1 MKKIII
7 ILLCAMFL
15 LGCSSSAGEENRVLQ
30 LRAALQGGNG
40 CCFDAVITADYGQKT
55 YTFAMGCQ
63 FDAHGNLSFAV
74 KEPKTIAGITG
85 QINNEGGN
93 LTFDG
98 NVLAFP
104 LLADGHA
111 SPISAPWLLFRS
123 LEGGYLRS
131 YTQEDGLLHITVDD
145 SYEED
150 AMTLEI
156 WLNASNQPVR
166 AEILYKN
173 RRILTVAIENFQ
185 IL

>member
-1 MKKIII
+1 LKKLTI
-7 ILLCAMFL
+7 ILLCLFLCGCTKTEGAMDAGLALRSDL
-15 LGCSSSAGEENRVLQ
+15 LSASGCTL
-30 LRAALQGGNG
+30 
-40 CCFDAVITADYGQKT
+40 DATVTADYGNKT
-55 YTFAMGCQ
+55 YTFAMGCE

-131 YTQEDGLLHITVDD
+131 YTQEDRLLHITVDD

-173 RRILTVAIENFQ
+173 RRILTVTIENFQ